1 MPYTN
6 EYGVA
11 LVEVQIEVRYVH
23 KANDTYS
30 CQSLYVSVIFTK
42 IFFMF
47 LLVASTAP
55 FI

>member
-6 EYGVA
+6 EYVVA
-11 LVEVQIEVRYVH
+11 LVEVRIEVRYAQR
-23 KANDTYS
+23 ANCKYS
-30 CQSLYVSVIFTK
+30 CQSLYVSVIFTN

-47 LLVASTAP
+47 LLAASTTP